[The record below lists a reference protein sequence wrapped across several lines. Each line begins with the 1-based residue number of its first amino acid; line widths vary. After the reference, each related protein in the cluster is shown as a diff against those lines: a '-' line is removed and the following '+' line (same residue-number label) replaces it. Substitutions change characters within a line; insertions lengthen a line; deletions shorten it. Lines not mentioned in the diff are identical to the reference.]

1 MSPRRAAAVLSLLAL
16 VAGGCGKQS
25 SQRPA
30 IARYVKQ
37 VNTIEAALAAP
48 LASVTSAGNAFS
60 REQRSGGDVL
70 SQRPAG
76 KSILVLGPSPEQT
89 LQKALTRIRALRA
102 RLAAIGAP
110 PAAGHLRVLVLELID
125 GDAAMTRELAELV
138 AYLPAYAAT
147 LGSLGPATR
156 QLETV
161 LSRRT
166 AYGAAAVRAVF
177 ATKAAALRRFQVTTG
192 TLVLQLHRLRPPPV
206 SRPGYAAE
214 VTALQGMGASAGRL
228 AAMLAAGGSANVRPV
243 LAQFDRAAGN
253 GETVAVQRAEIAADR
268 AYDSRVSALN
278 ALSQKVTLERLQL
291 SNTLK

>member
-25 SQRPA
+25 SQRPD

-110 PAAGHLRVLVLELID
+110 PAAGHLRVLLLELID